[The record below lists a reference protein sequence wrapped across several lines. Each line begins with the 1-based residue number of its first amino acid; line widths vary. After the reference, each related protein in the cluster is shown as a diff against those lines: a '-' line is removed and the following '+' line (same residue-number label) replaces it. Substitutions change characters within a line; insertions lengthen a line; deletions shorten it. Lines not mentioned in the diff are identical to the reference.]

1 MSLNLSHHLG
11 ELMRLAVPVII
22 ARTGIMTMSLVDV
35 AFLGHAGADQVAYM
49 AIAGVA
55 IGTLIVSSIGLMVGT
70 MVETAQ
76 AYGAGRFADCGPV
89 WRRSLA
95 YAAVAG
101 AIGAVLC
108 LFGGPLFRA
117 MGQTP
122 DVAAGAAPVLAILGL
137 CLPGTT
143 LFVTTTF
150 FLEAIKRP
158 LPGMITILVANILN
172 AFLNWVF
179 VFGHLGFPAMGAEG
193 SAMATSITRLAM
205 AAMLIGYVLWTP
217 DLARYGVRLSLV
229 GGWRAIWSAGAKAR
243 QMGYASGASY
253 GLEAAAFGS
262 MSIFA
267 GWLGVLDLAGWS
279 IALNV
284 MSMVFMTAVGLGVGT
299 AVRVGHAKGRG
310 DRREMA
316 VAGWVGLAATAVAMG
331 IASLGF
337 LFFSHPLALVF
348 SSDPALIAMAAA
360 MLTMASWVMIAD
372 GSQGMMLSAVRATG
386 DTWIPTL
393 MHFTSYFGVMIPLAW
408 ALAFPLGLGAAGLF
422 LGILGASVVAV
433 GLLSWRFHQR
443 IAIATPA

>member
-11 ELMRLAVPVII
+11 ELMRLAVPVIV
-22 ARTGIMTMSLVDV
+22 ARTGIMTMTLVDV

-49 AIAGVA
+49 AIAGVV
-55 IGTLIVSSIGLMVGT
+55 IGTLIVASIGLMVGT
-70 MVETAQ
+70 MVEVAQ
-76 AYGAGRFADCGPV
+76 AYGAGTYADCGAV

-95 YAAVAG
+95 YAAATG
-101 AIGAVLC
+101 AIGAFLC
-108 LFGGPLFRA
+108 LFGAPLFRFL
-117 MGQTP
+117 GQTS
-122 DVAAGAAPVLAILGL
+122 DIADGAAPVLAILGL

-158 LPGMITILVANILN
+158 LPGMVTILFANILN

-179 VFGHLGFPAMGAEG
+179 VFGNLGFPAMGAEG

-205 AAMLIGYVLWTP
+205 AASLIGYVLLAS
-217 DLARYGVRLSLV
+217 DLRGYGVRQRPP
-229 GGWRAIWSAGAKAR
+229 GGWRTNWAAGAKAR
-243 QMGYASGASY
+243 HMGYASGASY

-267 GWLGVLDLAGWS
+267 GWLGVMELAAWS
-279 IALNV
+279 IALNA
-284 MSMVFMTAVGLGVGT
+284 MSLVFMTAVGLGVGT

-310 DRREMA
+310 DRHEMA
-316 VAGWVGLAATAVAMG
+316 VAGWVGLGATAFAMG
-331 IASLGF
+331 VASLGF
-337 LFFSHPLALVF
+337 LFLNEPLARLF
-348 SSDPALIAMAAA
+348 SNDPALIALGAIMLAMAA
-360 MLTMASWVMIAD
+360 WVMIAD

-422 LGILGASVVAV
+422 LGILGASVVAI

-443 IAIATPA
+443 TAAA

>member
-1 MSLNLSHHLG
+1 MSLNLSRHLG
-11 ELMRLAVPVII
+11 ELMRLAVPVIV

-70 MVETAQ
+70 MVEVAQ
-76 AYGAGRFADCGPV
+76 AYGAGRVAECGPI
-89 WRRSLA
+89 WRRSLG

-101 AIGAVLC
+101 AIGAFLC

-205 AAMLIGYVLWTP
+205 AAMLIGYVLMAY
-217 DLARYGVRLSLV
+217 DLQRYAVRLKPA
-229 GGWRAIWSAGAKAR
+229 GGWRTNWAAGAKAR

-267 GWLGVLDLAGWS
+267 GWLGVMELAAWS
-279 IALNV
+279 IALNT

-299 AVRVGHAKGRG
+299 AVRVGHALGRG
-310 DRREMA
+310 DRHEMA
-316 VAGWVGLAATAVAMG
+316 VAGWVGLGATAFAMG
-331 IASLGF
+331 VASLGF
-337 LFFSHPLALVF
+337 LLLNEPLARIF
-348 SSDPALIAMAAA
+348 SNDPALIALGAVMLAMAG
-360 MLTMASWVMIAD
+360 WVMIAD

-443 IAIATPA
+443 TQHA